1 MLYAKTIEDYDT
13 AKNSFTRKGRDLQ
26 LNLPNQGSQP
36 LITYMNNNWFSCPE
50 MWSLVYRLNL
60 MNFGTNT
67 NNPIE
72 RFNRTIKCHL
82 NNESNLYH

>member
-36 LITYMNNNWFSCPE
+36 LITYMKNN
-50 MWSLVYRLNL
+50 YR
-60 MNFGTNT
+60 
-67 NNPIE
+67 
-72 RFNRTIKCHL
+72 
-82 NNESNLYH
+82 YA